1 MIFFT
6 STFSFLQ
13 LVTCHHHHSTSS
25 TTGPQLVGSSASGPS
40 FFFFFTSIAIPS
52 SSSFNFIILV
62 EKMAAFL
69 TLSWICNAVLLP
81 KDAFSIPV
89 LSGLLFFPT
98 TSPYDCFSSVFFYSS
113 PLAQLLNFLI

>member
-6 STFSFLQ
+6 STLSFLQ

-40 FFFFFTSIAIPS
+40 FFSPTSIAIPS

-69 TLSWICNAVLLP
+69 TLSWICNAVILP
-81 KDAFSIPV
+81 KDAFPIPV
-89 LSGLLFFPT
+89 LSALLFFPT
-98 TSPYDCFSSVFFYSS
+98 TSSYDCFSSVFFYSS